1 MKPFIFI
8 AFFVGKNPLN
18 TINWFWKV
26 NNEWEK
32 VFSYYKNNRN
42 HIKSSWKVPKRRKL
56 NQLTRKILKI
66 TVNKICISH
75 ITLRCTFVFSR
86 KENELCVLKL
96 RFVMSINFI
105 ELCMLD
111 GHCRFCMHIFFPSD
125 KTKIVI
131 NETFL
136 FCFVFHC
143 YLFSCLYGSYFRSS
157 FWSSSYFT
165 RFCYLKCV

>member
-1 MKPFIFI
+1 M
-8 AFFVGKNPLN
+8 
-18 TINWFWKV
+18 
-26 NNEWEK
+26 
-32 VFSYYKNNRN
+32 FSYYKNNRN

-136 FCFVFHC
+136 FCFVLFFIVICFHVC
-143 YLFSCLYGSYFRSS
+143 MVLIFGHLSGLRHILPDFA
-157 FWSSSYFT
+157 T
-165 RFCYLKCV
+165 